1 MFYEFFYE
9 KLVEV
14 YNNNLL
20 LKSIFNKTILKVPP
34 RIHRFLLQLQ
44 SYDFKMN
51 YVKGSPLQ
59 THFAEHRL
67 VMKSIKLIIL
77 K

>member
-1 MFYEFFYE
+1 M
-9 KLVEV
+9 
-14 YNNNLL
+14 
-20 LKSIFNKTILKVPP
+20 
-34 RIHRFLLQLQ
+34 HQFLLQLK

-59 THFAEHRL
+59 THFAEDHL
-67 VMKSIKLIIL
+67 VMESIKLIML